1 MNNDLPNGNRNHL
14 GGGGNNNNNS
24 GNNGPV
30 NPPRNHLGGNNTNS
44 GSGNNNGPINNTPRN
59 HLGGGNNSGPS
70 NNVPPTPNTPP
81 SGNHLNNLS
90 NNSNNVNNNTP
101 PTPPSGNNL
110 NLNSINNTPMP
121 ETPSSE
127 PARGVDD
134 NDGMTGMEAL
144 NQLIGLGSVK
154 ETIDGFRAF
163 LAKNKGNKK
172 LNVHMCF
179 TGNPGTGKTAVARLV
194 GRIFYEEG
202 ILPTKTFIEGDRAT
216 LVKGYIGQTAQN
228 VHDKV
233 QEAMGGVL
241 FIDEAYTLARGD
253 DGQDFGH
260 EAVQALLK
268 DMEDFSGKFCCILA
282 GYTEPTQQMIATN
295 PGFKSRIAYFVDF
308 PDYSVDELKQI
319 LNLFLKKDNY
329 TMEEAGVNKL
339 LEYIKNCRLGQ
350 PDFAN
355 AREIRESLQ
364 KIEIIQAIRTSS
376 TQDDRTLT
384 LGDVEA
390 FVSSNDND
398 NINNSGNVSHKA
410 YKIF

>member
-14 GGGGNNNNNS
+14 GGGGNNNNS
-24 GNNGPV
+24 GNNGGSN
-30 NPPRNHLGGNNTNS
+30 NPSGNHLDGNNSNS
-44 GSGNNNGPINNTPRN
+44 GSGNNSGPTNTP
-59 HLGGGNNSGPS
+59 S
-70 NNVPPTPNTPP
+70 TPP
-81 SGNHLNNLS
+81 SR
-90 NNSNNVNNNTP
+90 
-101 PTPPSGNNL
+101 NNL
-110 NLNSINNTPMP
+110 NINSINNTPMP
-121 ETPSSE
+121 ETPSNE

-172 LNVHMCF
+172 LNIHMCF

-216 LVKGYIGQTAQN
+216 LVKGYICQTAQN

-308 PDYSVDELKQI
+308 PDYSVDELKKI

-329 TMEEAGVNKL
+329 TMEEEGINKL

-364 KIEIIQAIRTSS
+364 KIEIIQAIRTSA
-376 TQDDRTLT
+376 TQDDRNLT
-384 LGDVEA
+384 VKDVEA
-390 FVSSNDND
+390 FINSNDND
-398 NINNSGNVSHKA
+398 NINNSGNISHKA